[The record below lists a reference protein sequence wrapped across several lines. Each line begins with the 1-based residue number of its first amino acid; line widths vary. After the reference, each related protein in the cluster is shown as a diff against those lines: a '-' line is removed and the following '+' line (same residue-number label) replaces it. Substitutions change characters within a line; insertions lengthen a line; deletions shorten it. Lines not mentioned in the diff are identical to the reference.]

1 MNSSSESFK
10 LDFLL
15 RLFIEDDGYSAS
27 VMIKALDESEHAFI
41 PMDVTDYLRRNSVGY
56 GFDLKNIEEV
66 LKKIKTGPVKE
77 KISIAAGKRPIE
89 GEDGSEE
96 YRFRTKLMVGAQ
108 TDQRTDFRERGLI
121 NNVRPGQVIAVITKE
136 ILGKPGFKVTGEK
149 VEPRKVRRV
158 KMPKCGINVE
168 VYHEDRTDTYVSMI
182 AGNARKFFNEIQVT
196 RDFIVN
202 GDLDYTKGNI
212 DFVGNV
218 GIYGDVKSGFS
229 VKAGGDIMI
238 DGNVEHN
245 AKVSTPK
252 NITVKKTI
260 RCGMENG
267 MFEAGG
273 DVTAHAIV
281 NSKIYSNGSVF
292 VKDYIG
298 DSEVYCD
305 GVFASSW
312 GTILGSTIEAVG
324 GISVNKVGKK
334 DGVAKNELYSGK
346 SSFSMKKLEKGEEE
360 MLNLKNEMALIAK
373 KVSIEHEEGG
383 GDTGSPTDQDRI
395 KQIGAA
401 RSRHVKQINER
412 MEELE
417 KEMNEYRRRCSVNP
431 DAQIIVKG
439 TIYPPV
445 SFCNGNNEIKINDDE
460 QEGLIL
466 EYKGDEEPEEKG

>member
-15 RLFIEDDGYSAS
+15 RVFIEDDGYSAS
-27 VMIKALDESEHAFI
+27 VMIKAPDESGHSFI

-56 GFDLKNIEEV
+56 GFELKNIEEV
-66 LKKIKTGPVKE
+66 LKLLKTGPGKE
-77 KISIAAGKRPIE
+77 KVVVARGKRPVE
-89 GEDGSEE
+89 GVDGAED
-96 YRFRTKLMVGAQ
+96 YRFRTKLMVGTQ
-108 TDQRTDFRERGLI
+108 TDQRTDFKERGLI
-121 NNVRPGQVIAVITKE
+121 NNVRPGQVIAIITKE
-136 ILGKPGFKVTGEK
+136 IPGKPGFKVNGEK
-149 VEPRKVRRV
+149 VEPRKVRKV

-168 VYHEDRTDTYVSMI
+168 EYLEDRTYTYVSMI

-218 GIYGDVKSGFS
+218 GIYGDVKSGFTI
-229 VKAGGDIMI
+229 KAGGDIMI

-245 AKVSTPK
+245 ARVITPK
-252 NITVKKTI
+252 NITVKKTV

-273 DVTAHAIV
+273 DVTAHTII
-281 NSKIYSNGSVF
+281 NSKIYSNGNVF

-324 GISVNKVGKK
+324 GINVNKVGKK

-346 SSFSMKKLEKGEEE
+346 SRFSMKKLEKGEEE

-373 KVSIEHEEGG
+373 KVSIEHDEGNG
-383 GDTGSPTDQDRI
+383 TTGSQAEQDRL
-395 KQIGAA
+395 KKIGAA
-401 RSRHVKQINER
+401 RGRHVKQIHER
-412 MEELE
+412 MEALE
-417 KEMNEYRRRCSVNP
+417 QEMNEYRRRCSIDP
-431 DAQIIVKG
+431 DARIIVKG
-439 TIYPPV
+439 MIYPPV
-445 SFCNGNNEIKINDDE
+445 YFCNGNNELSIDDNE
-460 QEGLIL
+460 RNGLSL
-466 EYKGDEEPEEKG
+466 EFLGDGEVPE